1 MSKSKLNRVAKS
13 WIAYDMGNSA
23 FATTVLGAFF
33 PLFFTSYWAGG
44 MDEITI
50 TKNYTAG
57 LTIINVIILIMM
69 PIIGAITDVRSLTK
83 TFFILFTCIS
93 SLTVGSFYFI
103 DYGQWILA
111 LSLYGIALFCF
122 AASLVLYDKILL
134 FVSSN
139 EDVTKIS
146 GYGYAF
152 GYLGG
157 GILFV
162 INSFMVLNPSFFGL
176 PSGSEGV
183 VLATKWSFVSV
194 TVWWLIFSMPIFIFY
209 KQLPFETEGS
219 FSDAFRQI
227 FSTFRHI
234 SENKNIALFL
244 LAFFFYIDA
253 VHTIMQLAA
262 MFGDGIGIDQ
272 SSIIYA
278 LILVQFVAFPA
289 TLFWSYFGS
298 RYGDKNVIYLTI
310 FVYLFALFFS
320 STLNNATDFFI
331 LAFFVGS
338 IQGGIQA
345 SSRSLFAK
353 IIPEDKAGELFGFYN
368 TFGRAGSV
376 LGPLLINI
384 FLSYSNDLKVALIPL
399 AIIFLIGLVLLYFV
413 KER

>member
-1 MSKSKLNRVAKS
+1 M
-13 WIAYDMGNSA
+13 
-23 FATTVLGAFF
+23 
-33 PLFFTSYWAGG
+33 
-44 MDEITI
+44 
-50 TKNYTAG
+50 
-57 LTIINVIILIMM
+57 
-69 PIIGAITDVRSLTK
+69 
-83 TFFILFTCIS
+83 
-93 SLTVGSFYFI
+93 
-103 DYGQWILA
+103 
-111 LSLYGIALFCF
+111 
-122 AASLVLYDKILL
+122 LYDKILL

-209 KQLPFETEGS
+209 RQLPFETEGS
-219 FSDAFRQI
+219 FSDALRQI

-384 FLSYSNDLKVALIPL
+384 FLSYPNDLKVALIPL